1 MAPGTAFRFALS
13 TLALLACGRSVFA
26 QALEVELDPRM
37 PFALERVIDVA
48 VDAPGVVILTGD
60 TAIGEGRTLS
70 GPLVHFGG
78 ALVLEGAVE
87 GDVTAVA
94 SEVYLRPT
102 ARIAG
107 NLTIV
112 GGRYYGTT
120 MADVR
125 GSTTWMRQEPVTVT
139 VASSRVTVDYE
150 PPPGPGFPIEP
161 RGLAGVVIHGY
172 NGVDGLSFGLE
183 AGLVRRRDWPRTELS
198 GGPVFRTERDD
209 VGWRVAGL
217 RELPRAGGIVVG
229 ADAYR
234 LTTSPE
240 AWHRGN
246 LGNSLAALVFAD
258 DDRTYHERTGYE
270 LWVEKA
276 FPLAALTVRGTWRD
290 DDFESLPSRTPFALF
305 GDDEDW
311 RVNPPI
317 EEGSGRALGARLTW
331 DRRDDPSFPTRGA
344 WAEGRLEHWGFGSD
358 FGFDWAQGQVRL
370 YRPLATSRGSF
381 VALRAMGGGPAGRR
395 RYAGAPVPLPAG
407 RRQLGPRLRCLE
419 RAPHGRPDVVRHRD
433 RAPGRGRR
441 VHASVPGRP
450 RVGGRR
456 VARGRGRGVEL
467 GVRGRRGD
475 PRPGPVRG
483 SLRRVRRG
491 GGGVADLYPHQALV
505 LIRRATVPG

>member
-1 MAPGTAFRFALS
+1 MAPGTAFRFALP

-381 VALRAMGGGPAGRR
+381 VALRAMAGGRLGGGDTL
-395 RYAGAPVPLPAG
+395 APQFLY
-407 RRQLGPRLRCLE
+407 RLG
-419 RAPHGRPDVVRHRD
+419 G
-433 RAPGRGRR
+433 GS
-441 VHASVPGRP
+441 SVPGYDALNELLTGDRMSFVTATVHQAVAGGFT
-450 RVGGRR
+450 RLFLVGLASVGD
-456 VARGRGRGVEL
+456 AWLEGEDVEWN
-467 GVRGRRGD
+467 
-475 PRPGPVRG
+475 
-483 SLRRVRRG
+483 SAF
-491 GGGVADLYPHQALV
+491 GGGVAIHG
-505 LIRRATVPG
+505 RARYAGLFAVYGVEVGEWQIYTRIKPWF